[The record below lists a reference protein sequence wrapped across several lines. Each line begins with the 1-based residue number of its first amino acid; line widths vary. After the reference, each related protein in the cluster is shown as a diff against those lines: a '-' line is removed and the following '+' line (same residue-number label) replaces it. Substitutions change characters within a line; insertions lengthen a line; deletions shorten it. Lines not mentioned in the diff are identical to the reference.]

1 MIGDK
6 WPRRNLGTGE
16 HWGRTVEAKLDLLA
30 NSRKKL
36 GQSEEGIGRYAVAT
50 SADLARLIADTAAF
64 ATRVGEL
71 ATSVETL
78 LTQLPRYFST
88 AVSRTSYGSDS
99 GWTTVLSTTIPRPE
113 GKSNC
118 SIVVNGVT
126 SLYRP
131 VEPSGPLFVWP
142 FPLEY
147 VTSEFGPRDPLP
159 YHRGIDFAGGP
170 AVTGAPI
177 KAAADGVV
185 IRNDYTAD
193 DWGWYVRI
201 GHDALTGIPNN
212 WTGYAHLN
220 VQSTLP
226 VGTPVTQGQVI
237 GYLGNSGYSTGPHL
251 HFETAVNNERINPRD
266 FMASFS
272 GGGGGVTPE
281 TGARI
286 VIGGVAG
293 NEFRAHSTRG
303 FPGYIRQLHYLTGG
317 RTISTSGDI
326 SVELQ
331 VAGLSASFPEDPR
344 NLASFTASGSWT

>member
-1 MIGDK
+1 MIGDE
-6 WPRRNLGTGE
+6 WPRRNLGSAE
-16 HWGRTVEAKLDLLA
+16 HWGRTVEGRLDLLSK
-30 NSRKKL
+30 SRGRL
-36 GQSEEGIGRYAVAT
+36 GQSEAGLGRYSAAT
-50 SADLARLIADTAAF
+50 SADLARLIDETSN
-64 ATRVGEL
+64 L
-71 ATSVETL
+71 ATSIETL
-78 LTQLPRYFST
+78 LTQLPRYFTS
-88 AVSRTSYGSDS
+88 AVSRTSYGAEG
-99 GWTTVLSTTIPRPE
+99 GWTTVLTTSIPKPS

-118 SIVVNGVT
+118 SVVVNGVT

-147 VTSEFGPRDPLP
+147 VTSEFGPRPPLP

-170 AVTGAPI
+170 AVIGAPI
-177 KAAADGVV
+177 KAAADGVI
-185 IRNDYTAD
+185 IRNDYTED

-237 GYLGNSGYSTGPHL
+237 GYLGNSGFSTGAHL
-251 HFETAVNNERINPRD
+251 HYETAVDNERINPRD

-286 VIGGVAG
+286 VIGGLPG
-293 NEFRAHSTRG
+293 NEFRAYSTRG
-303 FPGYIRQLHYLTGG
+303 FPGYVRQLHYLTGG
-317 RTISTSGDI
+317 RNFSPPGDI
-326 SVELQ
+326 LIELQ
-331 VAGLSASFPEDPR
+331 VAGLSAGFPEDPR

>member
-1 MIGDK
+1 MIGDE
-6 WPRRNLGTGE
+6 WPRRNLGSGE
-16 HWGRTVEAKLDLLA
+16 HWGRTVENKLDTLA
-30 NSRKKL
+30 KNRKKL
-36 GQSEEGIGRYAVAT
+36 GQSEEGIGRYSVAT
-50 SADLARLIADTAAF
+50 ASDLARLISETADF
-64 ATRVGEL
+64 AGRVSDL
-71 ATSVETL
+71 ATSVENL
-78 LTQLPRYFST
+78 ISQLPRYFSQ
-88 AVSRTSYGSDS
+88 AVSRSSYGADAAWS
-99 GWTTVLSTTIPRPE
+99 TVASSFIPAPE
-113 GKSNC
+113 GKSTCNL
-118 SIVVNGVT
+118 VVNGVT

-142 FPLEY
+142 FPLDY
-147 VTSEFGPRDPLP
+147 VTSEFGPRPPLP

-170 AVTGAPI
+170 AVLGAPI
-177 KAAADGVV
+177 KAAADGII

-237 GYLGNSGYSTGPHL
+237 GYLGNSGYSTGAHL
-251 HFETAVNNERINPRD
+251 HFETAVDNERINPRD
-266 FMASFS
+266 FMGSFS

-281 TGARI
+281 TGARL
-286 VIGGVAG
+286 VIGGAAG

-317 RTISTSGDI
+317 RSLYAPGGLT
-326 SVELQ
+326 VELQ
-331 VAGLSASFPEDPR
+331 IAGISGGIPEDPR
-344 NLASFTASGSWT
+344 NIVSFTASGSWT